1 MEGIDIFDLF
11 DRYFNGEL
19 SDVEQGEFKKRLE
32 SDDKFAADLK
42 IYSITVAGICKEAR
56 QDNADFGIAMK
67 HLSADKLCEI
77 IGRKQP
83 ETTRGDIAEILRR
96 NAANR
101 AGAIRAISCASNA
114 GELTSAAAFND
125 IDDDQYDDDVDNSSE
140 TADTATDTDTDATR
154 SGKKSGSSSLLPFII
169 VVACVLLMVLL
180 FSLM

>member
-19 SDVEQGEFKKRLE
+19 SEVEQGEFKKRLE

-67 HLSADKLCEI
+67 HLSADKLREI

-83 ETTRGDIAEILRR
+83 EAIRSDITGILCGQ
-96 NAANR
+96 AANI
-101 AGAIRAISCASNA
+101 ACANSLRTSKP
-114 GELTSAAAFND
+114 GELTSAAAFNE
-125 IDDDQYDDDVDNSSE
+125 IDDDQYDGDDNVANSSE
-140 TADTATDTDTDATR
+140 TGTADTATDATR
-154 SGKKSGSSSLLPFII
+154 GGKKSGSSSLLPFII

>member
-1 MEGIDIFDLF
+1 MEGIDIFDK
-11 DRYFNGEL
+11 YFNGEL

-67 HLSADKLCEI
+67 HLSADKLREI

-83 ETTRGDIAEILRR
+83 EAMRSDITDILRR
-96 NAANR
+96 NAANI
-101 AGAIRAISCASNA
+101 ACANSLCTSNP
-114 GELTSAAAFND
+114 GELTSAAAFNE
-125 IDDDQYDDDVDNSSE
+125 IDDDQYDGNDNEDNSSGTE
-140 TADTATDTDTDATR
+140 TADIAAATAPAATKG
-154 SGKKSGSSSLLPFII
+154 GKKSDSSSLLPFII